1 MPRLDAERV
10 ALFRSLGI
18 ATNAIVRRIDA
29 ELVEEFD
36 LPLAWFDVMTALQRG
51 GGSLRVSELR
61 DALDEIPSS
70 LSRRLD
76 RMEDEGW
83 VVRKATP
90 TPDDRRAVTVTLTK
104 RGRHLWRDAN
114 VRYRR
119 GVQQHFAKDLSA
131 TDIAAL
137 QRVIGK
143 VSTG

>member
-18 ATNAIVRRIDA
+18 ATSAIMRRIDA

-76 RMEDEGW
+76 RMEEEGW
-83 VVRKATP
+83 VARKPTP
-90 TPDDRRAVTVTLTK
+90 TPEDRRAVTVSLTK
-104 RGRHLWRDAN
+104 RGRQLWRDAN
-114 VRYRR
+114 VFYRR

-143 VSTG
+143 VSAE

>member
-18 ATNAIVRRIDA
+18 ATTALVRRIDA
-29 ELVEEFD
+29 DLVEEFD

-51 GGSLRVSELR
+51 GGALRVSELR
-61 DALDEIPSS
+61 EVLDEVPSS

-76 RMEDEGW
+76 RMEEEGW
-83 VVRKATP
+83 VGRKATP
-90 TPDDRRAVTVTLTK
+90 TPEDRRAVTVTLTK
-104 RGRHLWRDAN
+104 RGRILWRDAN

-119 GVQQHFAKDLSA
+119 SVQQHFAKDLSA

-143 VSTG
+143 VSAV